1 MRRGSGRE
9 AGSRVAEHRG
19 RGPHCAVLAAGVAL
33 FLVAPPQAFATP
45 PKVAGR
51 LKEAAAPVNQLTPT
65 DEVSLPGGATLY
77 RFRQEVS
84 GLEVLGTGAV
94 VSDPPSAAP
103 HLVAD
108 HTKPSVEAP
117 PASQIAE
124 ARAIETASRATGV
137 KRLNGSPS
145 ATLAIEP
152 GEGGTLVWRVLVPS
166 TQPLGD
172 FEVLVDARS
181 GDVVRKRNLIRDFR
195 TGHAKL
201 YNPNP
206 VVEKAHSGSLAGLR
220 GDHHDRDTRLLT
232 RLRRP
237 VKLRNIHHGQH
248 CLRGRWVHSRVGP
261 QGGNEVCKPNLRW
274 SHVTRS
280 DDRFEALMA
289 YFQINRGQTY
299 IHRLGFSNATGN
311 GIDDQS
317 QLAVADA
324 FKMDNSFFSPFS
336 GRIQYGSGGVD
347 DAEDADVILHEYGHA
362 MQFAESPQFLE
373 SGGGDAGALQ
383 EGSADY
389 WAAAMSSLTPGTAN
403 EDDVCIFDWDAVS
416 YGIFFG
422 PKPPYSVGRFC
433 GRRTDFSK
441 DLVHARHGQCGLDIH
456 CVGQVWSTAL
466 WDIRKQIGGF
476 ATDQIYLA
484 AQDMYHAN
492 EQFDQAANALIQ
504 ADADLYPDS
513 ANPGHGLHEATIR
526 AEMQDRRILP

>member
-1 MRRGSGRE
+1 
-9 AGSRVAEHRG
+9 
-19 RGPHCAVLAAGVAL
+19 
-33 FLVAPPQAFATP
+33 
-45 PKVAGR
+45 
-51 LKEAAAPVNQLTPT
+51 
-65 DEVSLPGGATLY
+65 
-77 RFRQEVS
+77 
-84 GLEVLGTGAV
+84 
-94 VSDPPSAAP
+94 
-103 HLVAD
+103 
-108 HTKPSVEAP
+108 
-117 PASQIAE
+117 
-124 ARAIETASRATGV
+124 
-137 KRLNGSPS
+137 
-145 ATLAIEP
+145 
-152 GEGGTLVWRVLVPS
+152 
-166 TQPLGD
+166 
-172 FEVLVDARS
+172 
-181 GDVVRKRNLIRDFR
+181 
-195 TGHAKL
+195 
-201 YNPNP
+201 
-206 VVEKAHSGSLAGLR
+206 
-220 GDHHDRDTRLLT
+220 
-232 RLRRP
+232 
-237 VKLRNIHHGQH
+237 
-248 CLRGRWVHSRVGP
+248 
-261 QGGNEVCKPNLRW
+261 
-274 SHVTRS
+274 VTRS
-280 DDRFEALMA
+280 DDRFEGLMA

-433 GRRTDFSK
+433 GRRTDFAK

-476 ATDQIYLA
+476 TTDQIYLA
-484 AQDMYHAN
+484 AQEMYHAN
-492 EQFDQAANALIQ
+492 EQFDQAANALLCSDEALHPAGI
-504 ADADLYPDS
+504 PDDCQG
-513 ANPGHGLHEATIR
+513 ANYTVIHG
-526 AEMQDRRILP
+526 EMQAKKILP